1 MLDHCSKPARMTG
14 MAPRTRQSERRR
26 QVLTRERII
35 ETAVELLDA
44 EGEDALTVRALTS
57 RLATGS
63 GAIYWHI
70 GNMSELLDAATDA
83 VVATALDAHP
93 AEAALDAHPAET
105 TSDTRPAAT
114 TRAGGPA
121 GIVRAR
127 ETAGTPQDDIRA
139 VALGLFD
146 AVTAHSW
153 LAAQLATQ
161 FTRNPW
167 GPVTL
172 RIFERIG
179 RPVRALGV
187 PRADW
192 FTTASTLVHYL
203 LGATTQTRQSDD
215 TAPASAADR
224 AAILDTASSAWQELD
239 PDDYPFIR
247 AIAEQMR
254 DHDDREQFLT
264 GIDLVLTGIT
274 TLHPAPAA
282 KPR

>member
-1 MLDHCSKPARMTG
+1 
-14 MAPRTRQSERRR
+14 MAPRTRQAERRR

-44 EGEDALTVRALTS
+44 EGEDALTVRALTG

-70 GNMSELLDAATDA
+70 GNMSELLEAATDA
-83 VVATALDAHP
+83 VVA
-93 AEAALDAHPAET
+93 AALDP
-105 TSDTRPAAT
+105 RPAG
-114 TRAGGPA
+114 AG
-121 GIVRAR
+121 RAR
-127 ETAGTPQDDIRA
+127 DTDRAPETGRARGAVGALEAAGTPQDDIRA

-146 AVTAHSW
+146 AVTAHPW
-153 LAAQLATQ
+153 LAGQLAIQ

-172 RIFERIG
+172 RIFESIG

-187 PRADW
+187 PQTDW
-192 FTTASTLVHYL
+192 FTTASALVHYL
-203 LGATTQTRQSDD
+203 LGATTQTRRHAGDD
-215 TAPASAADR
+215 TAPASEAER
-224 AAILDTASSAWQELD
+224 AAFLDTASSAWQELD
-239 PDDYPFIR
+239 PGDYPFIR

-254 DHDDREQFLT
+254 EHDDREQFLA

-274 TLHPAPAA
+274 TLHAGSLSRGAEGPT
-282 KPR
+282 PRGRRGRGSP

>member
-1 MLDHCSKPARMTG
+1 

-70 GNMSELLDAATDA
+70 GNMSELLEAATDA

-93 AEAALDAHPAET
+93 AETVLDPR
-105 TSDTRPAAT
+105 SAAT

-146 AVTAHSW
+146 AVTAHPW
-153 LAAQLATQ
+153 LAGQLAIQ

-172 RIFERIG
+172 RIFESIG

-203 LGATTQTRQSDD
+203 LGATTQTRQSAGDAA
-215 TAPASAADR
+215 APASEAER
-224 AAILDTASSAWQELD
+224 AAFLDTASSAWQELD

-254 DHDDREQFLT
+254 EHDDREQFLT

-274 TLHPAPAA
+274 TLHAGSLSRGAEGPT
-282 KPR
+282 PRGRRGRGSP